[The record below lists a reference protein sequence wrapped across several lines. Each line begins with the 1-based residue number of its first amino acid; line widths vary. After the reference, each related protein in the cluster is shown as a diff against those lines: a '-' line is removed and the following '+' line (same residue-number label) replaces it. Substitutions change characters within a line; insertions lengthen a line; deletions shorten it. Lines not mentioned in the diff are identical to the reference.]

1 MATPVGSD
9 PMSPYVPVTV
19 NDLGESL
26 VEVVMQWYRGNRN
39 ILTAAQQS
47 AVITA
52 VTGILNGTFKV

>member
-9 PMSPYVPVTV
+9 PQSPYVPVTT
-19 NDLGESL
+19 NDPGEYL

-39 ILTAAQQS
+39 VLSAGQQS

-52 VTGILNGTFKV
+52 ITGILNGTLKV

>member
-19 NDLGESL
+19 NDLGEEL
-26 VEVVMQWYRGNRN
+26 TEVVMQWYRGHRN
-39 ILTAAQQS
+39 VLSAAQQS

-52 VTGILNGTFKV
+52 ITGILNGTLKV